1 MSFCFLLISTALM
14 YSSPLVF
21 GAMAGV
27 ISERSG
33 VINIG
38 IEGMMT
44 VGAFA
49 ASAAAYFAGSP
60 CLGLLIGGISAM
72 LLSLLHAVASIHCHC
87 DQTISGIALNLIGPG
102 VALFLCGLMFDGSKI
117 TPTTATLPKLFD
129 VLHINISGS
138 NPFYQLNVNIMVIIA
153 IIVVV
158 LMWYFLYKTKWGLR
172 LRCIGEHPAT
182 AATLGIDVYKNR
194 YFAVLT
200 SGFIAGLG
208 GAAMTLSVVSQ
219 FSSTVISG
227 QGYIALA
234 AVIFGKWKPLGAYV
248 ACLLFGLFQAF
259 SIVLPGTLPINI
271 PSEFLSML
279 PYILTI
285 IILILFVG
293 KAVAPKADG
302 VPYRKGIRYI
312 K

>member
-1 MSFCFLLISTALM
+1 MSFWFLLIGTALM

-21 GAMAGV
+21 GAIAGV

-44 VGAFA
+44 IGAFA
-49 ASAAAYFAGSP
+49 ASAATYFSGSP
-60 CLGLLIGGISAM
+60 WFGLLIGGIAAM
-72 LLSLLHAVASIHCHC
+72 LLSLLHAVAAIHCHC

-102 VALFLCGLMFDGSKI
+102 VALFLCGLMFDGSKLTNT
-117 TPTTATLPKLFD
+117 TPTLPSFFD
-129 VLHINISGS
+129 ILHIKMDKS
-138 NPFYQLNVNIMVIIA
+138 NSLYQLNVNIMVIIA
-153 IIVVV
+153 VILV
-158 LMWYFLYKTKWGLR
+158 LLVWYFLYKTKWGLR
-172 LRCIGEHPAT
+172 LRCIGENPA
-182 AATLGIDVYKNR
+182 AADTLGIDVYKNR
-194 YFAVLT
+194 YFAVLM
-200 SGFIAGLG
+200 SGFVAGLG

-219 FSSTVISG
+219 FSPTVISG

-234 AVIFGKWKPLGAYV
+234 AVIFGKWKPLGAYG
-248 ACLLFGLFQAF
+248 ACLLFGLFQALT
-259 SIVLPGTLPINI
+259 IVLPGNLPIEI

-285 IILILFVG
+285 IILVFFVG

-302 VPYRKGIRYI
+302 VPYRKGIKYI